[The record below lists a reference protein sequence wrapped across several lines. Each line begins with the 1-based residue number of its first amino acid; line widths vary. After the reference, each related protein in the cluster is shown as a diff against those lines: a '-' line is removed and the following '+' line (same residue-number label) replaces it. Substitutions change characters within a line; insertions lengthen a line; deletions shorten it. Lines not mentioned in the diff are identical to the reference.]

1 MPDSVLVINAGS
13 SSIKFALYEASADR
27 PGARLLRGQIA
38 NIGGRALLEASD
50 AHGESLAGT
59 PRFLPAVADH
69 DRALDHLLNWLA
81 RETQGARILAA
92 GHRVVHGGAKYA
104 GSIRIDPQVLDEL
117 QSLIPIAR
125 LHQPYEI
132 DAIRALQAQHPDL
145 CQVACFDTAFHRTL
159 PDVAQRFA
167 LPRSISETGVRR
179 YGFHGLSY
187 TYIAEELRRSHAPCA
202 EARVIVAHLGS
213 GSSLCAMLGGRS
225 VATTMGFTVL
235 DGLMMGTRS
244 GSLDPGVVLYLMQE
258 RGMSAE
264 AVSEMLY
271 RRSGLLGVSGLSA
284 NMAELLASPPP
295 HAREAVDSY
304 VYSVVKETGALA
316 ACLGGIDSLVFT
328 AGIGERAAVVRGRI
342 CRELGWLGI
351 EIDPRANE
359 THERCISLP
368 ASRVQ
373 VWVIPTDEESIIARD
388 ALALSGH

>member
-13 SSIKFALYEASADR
+13 SSIKFALYGVEADR
-27 PGARLLRGQIA
+27 LGARLLRGQIA
-38 NIGGRALLEASD
+38 NIGGRASLEASD
-50 AHGESLAGT
+50 AHGEPLAGT
-59 PRFLPAVADH
+59 PRTLPAAADH

-81 RETQGARILAA
+81 RETQGAHILAA
-92 GHRVVHGGAKYA
+92 GHRVVHGGAKYS
-104 GSIRIDPQVLDEL
+104 GSVRIDPQVLVEL

-132 DAIRALQAQHPDL
+132 DAIRAVQVLHPDL

-167 LPRSISETGVRR
+167 LPRSISDAGVRR
-179 YGFHGLSY
+179 YGFHGISY
-187 TYIAEELRRSHAPCA
+187 TYIAEELRRLHAPSA

-213 GSSLCAMLGGRS
+213 GSSLCAMHGARS

-235 DGLMMGTRS
+235 DGLVMGTRS

-271 RRSGLLGVSGLSA
+271 RRSGLLGVSGISS
-284 NMAELLASPPP
+284 NMAELLASQHP
-295 HAREAVDSY
+295 HAREAVASY
-304 VYSVVKETGALA
+304 VYSVVRETGALA
-316 ACLGGIDSLVFT
+316 ACLGGIDCLVFT
-328 AGIGERAAVVRGRI
+328 AGIGERAAVVRARI
-342 CRELGWLGI
+342 CHELAWLGVA
-351 EIDPRANE
+351 IDHHANE
-359 THERCISLP
+359 TNERCISLP
-368 ASRVQ
+368 ASRVK

-388 ALALSGH
+388 ALALSRH